1 MVGEAVS
8 VENVGD
14 ALLTVSEALRLVSPS
29 PVVVLRKITVSV
41 LELGASVVVL
51 AARLAV
57 TVAVAPAAS
66 VPLVDERVNHVAAFA
81 AVQFKLVLPLFVR
94 V

>member
-29 PVVVLRKITVSV
+29 PVVVLSKMTVSV
-41 LELGASVVVL
+41 LELGASVDVL

-57 TVAVAPAAS
+57 TVMVAPAAR
-66 VPLVDERVNHVAAFA
+66 VPLLDERVNQVAAFA
-81 AVQFKLVLPLFVR
+81 AVQFKLVLPVLAR